1 MNVMENFLLKLD
13 ELPDLLDGKD
23 LVALGLFNHRNGT
36 YRARVMGYG
45 PSYIKMPGKILYTK
59 DAVKAYILQRYHEGS
74 VPKSSQSTGE
84 LEL

>member
-1 MNVMENFLLKLD
+1 MNVMENFLQKLD

-23 LVALGLFNHRNGT
+23 LVNLGLFSHRNGT

-59 DAVKAYILQRYHEGS
+59 DAVKAYILQRFHDGS
-74 VPKSSQSTGE
+74 IPKTQNTEIGE
-84 LEL
+84 